1 MSVTA
6 APANIRREAGK
17 LGAFLRRDLLV
28 QMSYRTGLISDWVNL
43 LAQVAIF
50 AYVSK
55 LVDPSKMPAFG
66 GSRGSYIA
74 FVSIGIAVSGFLQV
88 GIGRLMT
95 AVRSEQL
102 MGTLESLLV
111 TPTRSTTLLLGS
123 VSYDLIYVPIRTVV
137 FLMLVA
143 GLLGVEFDAGGL
155 LPGLAILA
163 TFIPVVWGIGA
174 VTAAVVLTFKRGG
187 GAVGIATFAL
197 TVTSGTYFPISLFP
211 DWVETLARLNPL
223 AIALDGMRATML
235 GGAGWMQALETIAML
250 MPFTITS
257 LMCGAAMFRWAMR
270 REQKL
275 GSLGIY

>member
-1 MSVTA
+1 M
-6 APANIRREAGK
+6 
-17 LGAFLRRDLLV
+17 
-28 QMSYRTGLISDWVNL
+28 
-43 LAQVAIF
+43 
-50 AYVSK
+50 
-55 LVDPSKMPAFG
+55 
-66 GSRGSYIA
+66 
-74 FVSIGIAVSGFLQV
+74 
-88 GIGRLMT
+88 
-95 AVRSEQL
+95 
-102 MGTLESLLV
+102 
-111 TPTRSTTLLLGS
+111 
-123 VSYDLIYVPIRTVV
+123 SYDLIYVPIRTVV
-137 FLMLVA
+137 FLLLVA

-250 MPFTITS
+250 MPFTDHLADVRRGNVPVGDAPGAEAGIAGDL
-257 LMCGAAMFRWAMR
+257 LMRYARSANVVVRALRPGEGAVALHLETGAYHG
-270 REQKL
+270 L
-275 GSLGIY
+275 NDVGSLVWELLATPSTTDRDRPARARSHPRRSPADRGRRHRIPRAAGVQRTGSTLLVTVRRRHT